1 MPVEL
6 ATQSGPIKWGFPK
19 PTVIIDSQ
27 SAAPL
32 RGIEAEQ
39 VFYRMFLMG
48 KPRDTALVNYP
59 VDGEYLNYLKNKLQI
74 PMPDIIQIENKGTG
88 CLSGDILAQKT
99 VVKHIQ
105 QLVNRGNKVQFFN
118 LTDEEIELADQLG
131 NPTYIQ
137 NLGKGEKLGTK
148 NGFREFCNTNGI
160 NMPAG
165 NICQDMDSV
174 LKTVIELSI
183 SGVVIKSN
191 AGTGGAELGSN
202 VKITADEIKEKQDEG
217 TLPAFLQSKMAA
229 LNPIEPPFVVEQFLK
244 LPEASLH
251 IFLDEKGDTVIEP
264 TVFGQFA
271 HDGSYIGGHYPNG
284 FTHDFNKNIKT
295 LADDKIIPAL
305 KKIGATGMHC
315 LDFLYDEQSN
325 EFYFIEDNTRP
336 GALDFISQFVN
347 KVASTHNLEKPAWY
361 HYNLP
366 IKEIAGRPVTFAEIQ
381 EVLSDLLTPSKS
393 FLLLSNPNVLPY
405 GYNLHLT
412 GVSSGDESSSEKA
425 KEIYIQAI
433 EKLKKHYNYQNEI
446 HIP

>member
-1 MPVEL
+1 MPVETI
-6 ATQSGPIKWGFPK
+6 TQSGLTKWGFPK
-19 PTVIIDSQ
+19 PTIIIDSQ

-48 KPRDTALVNYP
+48 KPGDTALVNYP
-59 VDGEYLNYLKNKLQI
+59 VEGDYLNYLKHKLQI
-74 PMPDIIQIENKGTG
+74 PMPDIIQVENKGTG

-105 QLVNRGNKVQFFN
+105 QLVNRGSKVQFFN
-118 LTDEEIELADQLG
+118 LTDEEVDLADKLG

-137 NLGKGEKLGTK
+137 NLGEGEKLGTK
-148 NGFREFCNTNGI
+148 TGFREFCNTNGI

-165 NICQDMDSV
+165 NICQDMDAV
-174 LKTVIELSI
+174 LKTVVELST

-202 VKITADEIKEKQDEG
+202 VKITADEIKEKQDNG
-217 TLPAFLQSKMAA
+217 TLPAFIASKMAA
-229 LNPIEPPFVVEQFLK
+229 LSPIEPPFVVEQFLK
-244 LPEASLH
+244 HPEASLH
-251 IFLDEKGDTVIEP
+251 IFLDEEGNAVIAP

-271 HDGSYIGGHYPNG
+271 HDGSYVGGHYPNG
-284 FTHDFNKNIKT
+284 FTNTFNENIKI
-295 LADDKIIPAL
+295 LAHEKIIPAL
-305 KKIGATGMHC
+305 KEIGATGMHC
-315 LDFLYDEQSN
+315 LDFLYDEQTS

-361 HYNLP
+361 HFNLP
-366 IKEIAGRPVTFAEIQ
+366 IKEIAGHAVSFAEIQ
-381 EVLSDLLTPSKS
+381 GVLSDLLAPSES
-393 FLLLSNPNVLPY
+393 FILLSNPNVLPY

-412 GVSSGDESSSEKA
+412 GVSTGFNSSSDSA
-425 KEIYIQAI
+425 KQVYEIAL
-433 EKLKKHYNYQNEI
+433 EKLKNYYGYNGEI
-446 HIP
+446 VIP